1 MVFKDALLVAWP
13 INLIKLQ
20 ASNWILEETQLPFII
35 SSLVSL
41 SFTNCFT
48 CMTSK
53 CGLQANWDGRQ
64 ASHRASS
71 SGLWW
76 RTEAQEHK
84 ELHPESGPKGGERR
98 LRQIA
103 SLAVKAGSVLQ
114 LILCIRRAALFTVS
128 CNQLYWCGC
137 RKSWLMKFMALSP
150 S

>member
-20 ASNWILEETQLPFII
+20 ASSWISEETQLPFII

-41 SFTNCFT
+41 SFTNCFA

-53 CGLQANWDGRQ
+53 CGLQENWDGRQ
-64 ASHRASS
+64 ASHRAAS
-71 SGLWW
+71 SGLWC

-84 ELHPESGPKGGERR
+84 ELHPESGPKGGERILR
-98 LRQIA
+98 LWQ
-103 SLAVKAGSVLQ
+103 SKQGMMLQ

-128 CNQLYWCGC
+128 CNQFYWCGC